1 MSKYESIN
9 PYTNQLIKS
18 YPDATQEEIEQAL
31 DAGEKLYLT
40 WRNQLPATRSQLL
53 HQIANNFK
61 KHREEMAKTMTLE
74 MGKLYHESL
83 EEVDLCINIC
93 NYYAEKA
100 PKMLEPT
107 PLETSLGTE
116 YYLKQST
123 GIIMACEPWN
133 FPLYQV
139 IRVFAPNF
147 MVGNPIILKHAHNV
161 PASAQLTEKI
171 IQEAGAPK
179 ASLQNL
185 FLSYAQIGDVI
196 ADKRIQGV
204 AVTGSERG
212 GSSVAEAAGKNIKK
226 STMELGGNDPFIVLA
241 DADSTVFKNVL
252 SDARTY
258 NCGQV
263 CTSSKR
269 IIVVESR
276 YDEIIDILHHTFASL
291 KPGNPLDENTSLAP
305 MNSQKAAD
313 KLAAQVKKG
322 IEHGAEVVY
331 QYPEIKSTGAFFR
344 PMILTNIDQNNPL
357 FDEELF
363 GPVAEVFK
371 VKDEETAIALANNSS
386 FGLGSS
392 VISENKAHAQEVASE
407 IETGMTVINGRWI
420 TAPELPFGGVK
431 KSGYGRELS
440 ELGLMSFV
448 NEHLVIDVS
457 K

>member
-18 YPDATQEEIEQAL
+18 YPTATQEEIEQAL
-31 DAGEKLYLT
+31 ETGEKLYLT
-40 WRNQLPATRSQLL
+40 WRNQLPATRSELL
-53 HQIANNFK
+53 HEIANNFQ

-74 MGKLYHESL
+74 MGKLYRESL
-83 EEVDLCINIC
+83 EEVDLCVNIC
-93 NYYAEKA
+93 NYYADKA
-100 PKMLEPT
+100 PELLKPT
-107 PLETSLGTE
+107 PLETDLGNA

-161 PASAQLTEKI
+161 PGSAQLTEEI
-171 IQEAGAPK
+171 IEKAGAPK
-179 ASLQNL
+179 GSLQNL
-185 FLSYAQIGDVI
+185 FLSYDQIGDVI
-196 ADKRIQGV
+196 ADKRVQGV

-241 DADSTVFKNVL
+241 DADSTVLKDVL

-276 YDEIIDILHHTFASL
+276 YDEVMDILHHTFAGL
-291 KPGNPLDENTSLAP
+291 EPGNPLDENTSLAP
-305 MNSQKAAD
+305 MNSQRAAD
-313 KLAAQVKKG
+313 KLAEQVKKG
-322 IEHGAEVVY
+322 IEHGAEIAY
-331 QYPEIKSTGAFFR
+331 QYPEIKSSGAFFR
-344 PMILTNIDQNNPL
+344 PMILTNIDKKNPL

-371 VKDEETAIALANNSS
+371 VKNEEEAIALANNSS

-392 VISENKAHAQEVASE
+392 VISE
-407 IETGMTVINGRWI
+407 IELM
-420 TAPELPFGGVK
+420 PKKLQVK
-431 KSGYGRELS
+431 LKQG
-440 ELGLMSFV
+440 
-448 NEHLVIDVS
+448 
-457 K
+457 

>member
-1 MSKYESIN
+1 
-9 PYTNQLIKS
+9 
-18 YPDATQEEIEQAL
+18 
-31 DAGEKLYLT
+31 
-40 WRNQLPATRSQLL
+40 
-53 HQIANNFK
+53 
-61 KHREEMAKTMTLE
+61 
-74 MGKLYHESL
+74 
-83 EEVDLCINIC
+83 
-93 NYYAEKA
+93 
-100 PKMLEPT
+100 
-107 PLETSLGTE
+107 
-116 YYLKQST
+116 
-123 GIIMACEPWN
+123 MACEPWN

-161 PASAQLTEKI
+161 PGSAQLIEEI
-171 IQEAGAPK
+171 IEEAGAPK
-179 ASLQNL
+179 GSLQNL
-185 FLSYAQIGDVI
+185 FLSYDQIGDVI
-196 ADKRIQGV
+196 ADKRVQGV

-241 DADSTVFKNVL
+241 DADSTVLKNVL

-276 YDEIIDILHHTFASL
+276 YDEVMYILHHTFAGL
-291 KPGNPLDENTSLAP
+291 KPGDPLDKDTSLAP
-305 MNSQKAAD
+305 MNSQRAAD
-313 KLAAQVKKG
+313 KLAEQVKKG
-322 IEHGAEVVY
+322 IEHGAEVAY
-331 QYPEIKSTGAFFR
+331 QYPEIKSSGTFFR
-344 PMILTNIDQNNPL
+344 PMILTNIDKKNPL

-371 VKDEETAIALANNSS
+371 VKNEEEAIALANASS

-392 VISENKAHAQEVASE
+392 VISENRTHAQEVASE

>member
-18 YPDATQEEIEQAL
+18 YPTATQEEIEQAL
-31 DAGEKLYLT
+31 ETGEKLYLS
-40 WRNQLPATRSQLL
+40 WHSQLPATRSELL
-53 HQIANNFK
+53 HKIANNFQ
-61 KHREEMAKTMTLE
+61 KHRKEMAKTMTLE
-74 MGKLYHESL
+74 MGKLYRESL

-93 NYYAEKA
+93 NYYADKA
-100 PKMLEPT
+100 PEMLEPT
-107 PLETSLGTE
+107 PLETDLGNA

-161 PASAQLTEKI
+161 PGSAQLIEEI
-171 IQEAGAPK
+171 IEEAGAPK
-179 ASLQNL
+179 GSLQNL
-185 FLSYAQIGDVI
+185 FLSYDQIGDVI
-196 ADKRIQGV
+196 ADKRVQGV

-241 DADSTVFKNVL
+241 DADSTVLKNVL

-276 YDEIIDILHHTFASL
+276 YDEVMYILHHTFAGL
-291 KPGNPLDENTSLAP
+291 KPGDPLDKDTSLAP
-305 MNSQKAAD
+305 MNSQRAAD
-313 KLAAQVKKG
+313 KLAEQVKKG
-322 IEHGAEVVY
+322 IEHGAEVAY
-331 QYPEIKSTGAFFR
+331 QYPEIKNSGTFFR
-344 PMILTNIDQNNPL
+344 PMILTNIDKKNPL

-371 VKDEETAIALANNSS
+371 VKNEEEAIALANASS

-392 VISENKAHAQEVASE
+392 VISENRTHAQEVASE

-431 KSGYGRELS
+431 NLA
-440 ELGLMSFV
+440 MVV
-448 NEHLVIDVS
+448 NLVNWA
-457 K
+457 

>member
-18 YPDATQEEIEQAL
+18 YPTATQEEIEQAL
-31 DAGEKLYLT
+31 ETGEKLYLT
-40 WRNQLPATRSQLL
+40 WHNQLPATRSELL
-53 HQIANNFK
+53 HKIANNFQ
-61 KHREEMAKTMTLE
+61 KHRKEMAKTMTLE
-74 MGKLYHESL
+74 MGKLYRESL

-93 NYYAEKA
+93 NYYADKA
-100 PKMLEPT
+100 PEMLEPT
-107 PLETSLGTE
+107 PLETDLGNA

-161 PASAQLTEKI
+161 PGSAQLTEEI
-171 IQEAGAPK
+171 IEEAGAPK
-179 ASLQNL
+179 GSLQNL
-185 FLSYAQIGDVI
+185 FLSYDQIGDVI
-196 ADKRIQGV
+196 ADKRVQGV
-204 AVTGSERG
+204 AVTGSESG
-212 GSSVAEAAGKNIKK
+212 GSSVAEAAGQNIKK

-241 DADSTVFKNVL
+241 DADSTVLKNVL

-276 YDEIIDILHHTFASL
+276 YDEVMDILHHTFAGL

-305 MNSQKAAD
+305 MNSQRAAD
-313 KLAAQVKKG
+313 KLAEQIKKG
-322 IEHGAEVVY
+322 IEHGAEVAY
-331 QYPEIKSTGAFFR
+331 QYPEIKSSGAFFR
-344 PMILTNIDQNNPL
+344 PMILTNIDKKNPL

-371 VKDEETAIALANNSS
+371 VMPKKL
-386 FGLGSS
+386 
-392 VISENKAHAQEVASE
+392 Q
-407 IETGMTVINGRWI
+407 
-420 TAPELPFGGVK
+420 VK
-431 KSGYGRELS
+431 LKPG
-440 ELGLMSFV
+440 
-448 NEHLVIDVS
+448 
-457 K
+457 

>member
-18 YPDATQEEIEQAL
+18 YPTATQEEIEQAL
-31 DAGEKLYLT
+31 ETGEKLYLT
-40 WRNQLPATRSQLL
+40 WHSQMPATRSELL
-53 HQIANNFK
+53 HKIANNFQ
-61 KHREEMAKTMTLE
+61 KHRKEMAKTMTLE
-74 MGKLYHESL
+74 MGKLYRESL

-93 NYYAEKA
+93 NYYADKA
-100 PKMLEPT
+100 PEMLEPT
-107 PLETSLGTE
+107 PLETDLGNA

-161 PASAQLTEKI
+161 PGSAQLTEEI
-171 IQEAGAPK
+171 IEEAGAPK
-179 ASLQNL
+179 GSLQNL
-185 FLSYAQIGDVI
+185 FLSYDQIGDVI
-196 ADKRIQGV
+196 ADKRVQGV

-241 DADSTVFKNVL
+241 DADSTVLKNVL

-276 YDEIIDILHHTFASL
+276 YDEVMYILHHTFAGL
-291 KPGNPLDENTSLAP
+291 KPGDPLDKDTSLAP
-305 MNSQKAAD
+305 MNSQRAAD
-313 KLAAQVKKG
+313 KLAEQVKKG
-322 IEHGAEVVY
+322 IEHGAEVAY
-331 QYPEIKSTGAFFR
+331 QYPDITSSGAFFR
-344 PMILTNIDQNNPL
+344 PMI
-357 FDEELF
+357 
-363 GPVAEVFK
+363 
-371 VKDEETAIALANNSS
+371 
-386 FGLGSS
+386 
-392 VISENKAHAQEVASE
+392 
-407 IETGMTVINGRWI
+407 
-420 TAPELPFGGVK
+420 
-431 KSGYGRELS
+431 
-440 ELGLMSFV
+440 
-448 NEHLVIDVS
+448 
-457 K
+457 

>member
-18 YPDATQEEIEQAL
+18 YPTATQEEIEQAL
-31 DAGEKLYLT
+31 ETGEKLYLT
-40 WRNQLPATRSQLL
+40 WHSQMPATRSELL
-53 HQIANNFK
+53 HKIANNFQ
-61 KHREEMAKTMTLE
+61 KHRKEMAKTMTLE
-74 MGKLYHESL
+74 MGKLYRESL

-93 NYYAEKA
+93 NYYADKA
-100 PKMLEPT
+100 PEMLEPT
-107 PLETSLGTE
+107 PLETDLGNA

-161 PASAQLTEKI
+161 PGSAQLTEEI
-171 IQEAGAPK
+171 IEEAGAPK
-179 ASLQNL
+179 GSLQNL
-185 FLSYAQIGDVI
+185 FLSYDQIGDVI
-196 ADKRIQGV
+196 ADKRVQGV
-204 AVTGSERG
+204 AVTGSER

-241 DADSTVFKNVL
+241 DADSTVLKNVL

-276 YDEIIDILHHTFASL
+276 YDEVMDILHHTFAGL
-291 KPGNPLDENTSLAP
+291 KPGDPLDADTSLAP
-305 MNSQKAAD
+305 MNSQRAAD
-313 KLAAQVKKG
+313 KLAEQVKKG
-322 IEHGAEVVY
+322 IEHGAEVAY
-331 QYPEIKSTGAFFR
+331 QYPEIKSSGAFFR
-344 PMILTNIDQNNPL
+344 PMILTNIDKKNPL

-371 VKDEETAIALANNSS
+371 VKNEEEAIALANASS

-392 VISENKAHAQEVASE
+392 VISENRTHAQEVASE